1 MQSVFVFKHESK
13 SYRYELERET
23 ETFNNLKKIWEN
35 HKSDLDLGG
44 RRFYCNGNKIKDNKK
59 LIGKIFIY
67 NLYI

>member
-1 MQSVFVFKHESK
+1 MQSVFVFKHESN

-44 RRFYCNGNKIKDNKK
+44 GRFYCNGNKIKDNEK